1 MRKSAVL
8 RTPKTMPTFPPPK
21 VPARP
26 PPLLDCISIT
36 TIRRRQ
42 MRISRD
48 INTVNMEALAV
59 EET

>member
-1 MRKSAVL
+1 
-8 RTPKTMPTFPPPK
+8 MPTFPPPK

-26 PPLLDCISIT
+26 PPLLDCINIT

-48 INTVNMEALAV
+48 INTVNMVALAV